1 MQLCNDKQSNFTWV
15 AKQIYKNELIEILFD
30 EKKSFLRY
38 NAIANDNN
46 TDKEF
51 RDSIL
56 KYAEFIKK
64 YKPDYLLLNM
74 QNMHFLITPELQKW
88 FAGVSEKAKIE
99 GEVKKLALVLSTNFY
114 AKLGLEQATEE
125 QITIKEKRSKWENK
139 YFDDIEKAEKWLFE

>member
-1 MQLCNDKQSNFTWV
+1 M
-15 AKQIYKNELIEILFD
+15 KQIFKDTINEFLYE
-30 EKKSFLRY
+30 EEKSFLRY

-46 TDKEF
+46 TEEEFKE
-51 RDSIL
+51 SIL
-56 KYAEFIKK
+56 KYTEFIKK

-74 QNMHFLITPELQKW
+74 QDMHFLITPELQIW

-125 QITIKEKRSKWENK
+125 QTTIKEKKNKWENK
-139 YFDDIEKAEKWLFE
+139 YFDDIEKAQAWLFE